1 VREVRLS
8 AQPHRGTV
16 PRLEDRDGCT
26 TTARRGWSGISGAQH
41 RPVVSKIRILV
52 ADDDPNCR
60 ELVARALGGPGT
72 EVLTA
77 TDGGELLELTADD
90 EHVLDLIVTDI
101 NMPWME
107 GLQVLASIREAGL
120 TTPVLVITGVTRPD
134 LETSIDRMGRARV
147 LYKPFDVDQ
156 LRNAIA
162 VLLGGVN
169 A

>member
-1 VREVRLS
+1 MV
-8 AQPHRGTV
+8 
-16 PRLEDRDGCT
+16 
-26 TTARRGWSGISGAQH
+26 
-41 RPVVSKIRILV
+41 IRILV
-52 ADDDPNCR
+52 ADDDPDCR

-72 EVLTA
+72 EVCMA

-90 EHVLDLIVTDI
+90 GGLDLIVTDI

-120 TTPVLVITGVTRPD
+120 HTPVLVITGVTRPD
-134 LETSIDRMGRARV
+134 LETSIDRMGRAHL

-162 VLLGGVN
+162 DLLAGG
-169 A
+169 